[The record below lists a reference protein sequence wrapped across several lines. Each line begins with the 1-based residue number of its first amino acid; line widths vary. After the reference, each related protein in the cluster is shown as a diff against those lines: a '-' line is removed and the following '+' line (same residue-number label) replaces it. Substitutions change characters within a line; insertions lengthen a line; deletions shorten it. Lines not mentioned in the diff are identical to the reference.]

1 MLFAVTLSYH
11 NIIYIWLKS
20 DITNNSKHQHRVTE
34 LDGQGSKGALTAA
47 YRDKNG
53 TKYINS
59 VNDSIR

>member
-34 LDGQGSKGALTAA
+34 LDGHGSERALTAA
-47 YRDKNG
+47 YKDKN
-53 TKYINS
+53 
-59 VNDSIR
+59 